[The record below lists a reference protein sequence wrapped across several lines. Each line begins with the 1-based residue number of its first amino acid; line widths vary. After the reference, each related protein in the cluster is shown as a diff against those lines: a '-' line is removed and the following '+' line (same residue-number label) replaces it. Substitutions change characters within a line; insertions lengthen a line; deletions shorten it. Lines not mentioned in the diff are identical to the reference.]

1 LHGRE
6 QPSKTPRRH
15 YSNQGEFGFAP
26 EFAFNISIEDHF
38 LDANGT
44 LDSREEN
51 VLPSCG
57 RSACG
62 NWESNER
69 DIRDKN

>member
-1 LHGRE
+1 LHGRK
-6 QPSKTPRRH
+6 QRSKTPRRH
-15 YSNQGEFGFAP
+15 YPSQGEFGFAP

-38 LDANGT
+38 LDANGA

-51 VLPSCG
+51 VLPPRG
-57 RSACG
+57 RIYLREL
-62 NWESNER
+62 ESDER